1 MRVAAGVILILAAI
15 IDLFAGIGYMTVG
28 AVAANAGK
36 VEKAIEKNV
45 RENGGFNAADRRA
58 IDKFDT
64 TQKTKVEKEGGG
76 LLLFGIFLLVT
87 VGTSIAAAVLLFMQ
101 RRPAFIIVAGSMAIL
116 GEVVG
121 ILLIKFGVA
130 NVFGLVGGLFAI
142 IAAVGIMNANRVPPT
157 ADATV

>member
-45 RENGGFNAADRRA
+45 RENGGINAADQRT

-101 RRPAFIIVAGSMAIL
+101 RRPTFIIVAGSLAIL

-130 NVFGLVGGLFAI
+130 NVFGLIGGLFAI
-142 IAAVGIMNANRVPPT
+142 IAAVGIQNATRVPPT
-157 ADATV
+157 GDVVV